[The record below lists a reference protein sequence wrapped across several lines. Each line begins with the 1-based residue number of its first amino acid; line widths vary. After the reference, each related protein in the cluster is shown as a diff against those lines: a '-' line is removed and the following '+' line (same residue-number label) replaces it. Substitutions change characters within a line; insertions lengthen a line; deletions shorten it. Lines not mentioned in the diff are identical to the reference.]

1 MMVGP
6 QRMVHLEMLQVKRD
20 SKLKAPGCFWP
31 LGPDWKGFISKH
43 KEWLEQQNSTSY
55 GNSLKILC
63 DEEWWI

>member
-20 SKLKAPGCFWP
+20 SKLQAAFWP

-43 KEWLEQQNSTSY
+43 KECLEQTKH
-55 GNSLKILC
+55 LMAIH
-63 DEEWWI
+63 